1 MHGTIKAYKFP
12 LWSQHHQHEE
22 QWQSVEGA
30 ADPTILSWWRVI
42 STDGNQYSRA
52 FALSLCSRQW
62 ESWPYPVQDFTF
74 IHLLSWNSTV
84 KIHPPFT
91 FIDRKLGQ
99 DSPFGVIY

>member
-1 MHGTIKAYKFP
+1 MSFRPEA
-12 LWSQHHQHEE
+12 
-22 QWQSVEGA
+22 
-30 ADPTILSWWRVI
+30 
-42 STDGNQYSRA
+42 
-52 FALSLCSRQW
+52 LCSRQW

>member
-1 MHGTIKAYKFP
+1 MF
-12 LWSQHHQHEE
+12 
-22 QWQSVEGA
+22 
-30 ADPTILSWWRVI
+30 SWRIDLDDLNIDIMKKDDVWFTNI
-42 STDGNQYSRA
+42 
-52 FALSLCSRQW
+52 LCSRQW

-74 IHLLSWNSTV
+74 IHLLSWNSMV